1 VIRIFLRSRRKFSNG
16 SDSPRLWTISRKVV
30 RRFPSSGYQDRQV
43 TSSASMNS
51 VATAWRQK
59 MYSFR

>member
-1 VIRIFLRSRRKFSNG
+1 MAVKVERR
-16 SDSPRLWTISRKVV
+16 LCAV
-30 RRFPSSGYQDRQV
+30 GYQDRQV